1 MTISI
6 KEYAAQAGIS
16 VQAAHKRFKSAR
28 YARFLT
34 VDGSGRK
41 AVNTAIFDLE
51 PGFKPDSTDST
62 EITPEVERIS
72 TNDSTFS
79 TDMTDT
85 VEDSTTD
92 STDSVDRMV
101 ESLKTDS
108 TFSTNSTTEL
118 NHDAAILAIKLEYA
132 QRDNERLESHVE
144 ALRQQVDDMR
154 VQIAAKDNQIAAL
167 NERLRESHIL
177 IQSAQQKRRFP
188 LLDIFRRGK
197 GDGVNE

>member
-41 AVNTAIFDLE
+41 AVNTAIFDIE

-72 TNDSTFS
+72 TDDSTFS
-79 TDMTDT
+79 ADI
-85 VEDSTTD
+85 VENSTTD

-177 IQSAQQKRRFP
+177 IQSAQQKRRFS